1 MGIIGVLFI
10 VCAIFILLDTAS
22 IIYFINERDWNYAI
36 FAGTIMLMIIFI
48 LSMLD
53 AISRGTI

>member
-1 MGIIGVLFI
+1 MGIIGALFI
-10 VCAIFILLDTAS
+10 VCVIFMLLDSAS
-22 IIYFINERDWNYAI
+22 IVYFINERDWNYAI
-36 FAGTIMLMIIFI
+36 FAGIIMLMIVFI

>member
-1 MGIIGVLFI
+1 MGIIGALFI
-10 VCAIFILLDTAS
+10 VCVIFMLLDSAS
-22 IIYFINERDWNYAI
+22 IVYFINERDWNYTI
-36 FAGTIMLMIIFI
+36 FAGIIMLMIVFI

>member
-10 VCAIFILLDTAS
+10 ICAIFILLDTVS

-36 FAGTIMLMIIFI
+36 FAGIIMLVIVFI